1 MSGLALSRIFLL
13 PHQIILPNGRDI
25 LNMLIFELQQSGN
38 LVIAHFIIFD
48 LLFDEIVQGD
58 LVVVDHIVG
67 VYNVIIAG

>member
-13 PHQIILPNGRDI
+13 PHQVILPNGRDI